1 MSTQLR
7 NTGWKVAIATFIGIG
22 VVAWMFAREFKPEAL
37 DGFIFDS
44 RSILCLVLAAI
55 AMCGRD
61 FGLAWRFRSITDGE
75 LSWKRAFQ
83 VDLMCAFTSAITP
96 SAVGGSPAAIF
107 YLTREGLSVGRAT
120 TLTLTTLLL
129 DELFFVIF

>member
-55 AMCGRD
+55 A
-61 FGLAWRFRSITDGE
+61 A
-75 LSWKRAFQ
+75 
-83 VDLMCAFTSAITP
+83 
-96 SAVGGSPAAIF
+96 
-107 YLTREGLSVGRAT
+107 
-120 TLTLTTLLL
+120 
-129 DELFFVIF
+129 

>member
-83 VDLMCAFTSAITP
+83 VDLMCAF
-96 SAVGGSPAAIF
+96 
-107 YLTREGLSVGRAT
+107 
-120 TLTLTTLLL
+120 
-129 DELFFVIF
+129 

>member
-22 VVAWMFAREFKPEAL
+22 VVAWMFAREFKPETL

-61 FGLAWRFRSITDGE
+61 FGLTNG
-75 LSWKRAFQ
+75 KQ
-83 VDLMCAFTSAITP
+83 LMQ
-96 SAVGGSPAAIF
+96 PACHS
-107 YLTREGLSVGRAT
+107 LRLP
-120 TLTLTTLLL
+120 
-129 DELFFVIF
+129 